1 MTHAGK
7 APDPMAVREYG
18 KGAVCARI
26 KETFHSTLP
35 PYMMNMDEDTVLP
48 GRTRVTVNEALADV
62 WIHAMN
68 LALEA
73 VDGERR

>member
-1 MTHAGK
+1 
-7 APDPMAVREYG
+7 
-18 KGAVCARI
+18 
-26 KETFHSTLP
+26 
-35 PYMMNMDEDTVLP
+35 MMNMDEDTVLP

-68 LALEA
+68 IALEA